1 MAKKA
6 RINPNSI
13 NIYKDNGNLNIK
25 SKILILISVIFIAIG
40 FFLVNSLPTDVN
52 TTFQSD
58 IAVIL
63 LFLGYLLP
71 IIAIKVS

>member
-6 RINPNSI
+6 RIKLNSI

-25 SKILILISVIFIAIG
+25 SKVLILISVIFIAIG

>member
-25 SKILILISVIFIAIG
+25 SKILILISVIFISIG

-58 IAVIL
+58 ISVIL

-71 IIAIKVS
+71 VIAIKIS

>member
-25 SKILILISVIFIAIG
+25 SKILILISIIFISIG

-71 IIAIKVS
+71 VIAIKIS